1 MFDRRH
7 RLSGLPV
14 CLLFLLSAAFLVI
27 SAYGQTPQ
35 QQPAPTE
42 QPKPQQPKPPSPFEN
57 VPEATEPA
65 KPEQPPA
72 AKPDTKT
79 PTPAAQPG
87 APAENVIDGIEFRGS
102 RRVPQDTLKALIIT
116 KRGDQYSE
124 DTLRRDFM
132 ALWNTGRFDDIKL
145 EREAGP
151 ERVDHPFRPDRAPR
165 DPVHQVRRQQID
177 FHLRDPG
184 PV

>member
-1 MFDRRH
+1 MMFDRRH

-14 CLLFLLSAAFLVI
+14 CLLFLLSVAFLVI

-102 RRVPQDTLKALIIT
+102 
-116 KRGDQYSE
+116 
-124 DTLRRDFM
+124 
-132 ALWNTGRFDDIKL
+132 
-145 EREAGP
+145 
-151 ERVDHPFRPDRAPR
+151 
-165 DPVHQVRRQQID
+165 
-177 FHLRDPG
+177 
-184 PV
+184 